1 MATSLYTDSNSKISS
16 IKDVPINLKTLKTPE
31 EIKIDMQN
39 DISSKKDTITSLE
52 ISIKKQQDDY
62 NYNLS
67 TIDDKEIQEKD
78 KLTDKKKEI
87 DDVVLNLEKM
97 KKNNVFDLNTKYK
110 ELETA
115 QIAINEA
122 QKKLKDLT
130 DTKNN
135 QEISLAEND
144 VKQAQISLDNEIAKL
159 SSYELKAPFD

>member
-1 MATSLYTDSNSKISS
+1 M
-16 IKDVPINLKTLKTPE
+16 E
-31 EIKIDMQN
+31 N
-39 DISSKKDTITSLE
+39 DISAKKDAITTLE

-67 TIDDKEIQEKD
+67 TIDDKESQEKD

-87 DDVVLNLEKM
+87 DDIVLNLEKT
-97 KKNNVFDLNTKYK
+97 KKNNVYDLNTKYK
-110 ELETA
+110 ELDSA
-115 QIAINEA
+115 QVAITES

-159 SSYELKAPFD
+159 TNYELKAPFD